1 MTKILAISGS
11 IRKDSY
17 NAQLAH
23 MVVKHLRA
31 KGANAAYLDLANFQM
46 PLFNEDLPE
55 EDQPDSAL
63 ELADLFASAD
73 AVFIASPEYNGSL
86 TPLLKNTI
94 DWVHHQKLGAF
105 ANATFGIGSVSSGSL
120 AGIMAL
126 SHLRDILS
134 KVGALIAPTALGV
147 GMATTAFNENGELS
161 DTRVAAR
168 ADAMVNEL
176 LTVRRRGQQ

>member
-1 MTKILAISGS
+1 MAKILAISGS
-11 IRKDSY
+11 IRNDSF
-17 NAQLAH
+17 NAKLSH
-23 MVVKHLRA
+23 MMLRHLRS
-31 KGANAAYLDLANFQM
+31 KGADAAYLDLANFDM
-46 PLFNEDLPE
+46 PLFNEDLLPE
-55 EDQPDSAL
+55 EQPKCAL
-63 ELADLFASAD
+63 ELANLLAQAD

-126 SHLRDILS
+126 SHLRDVLS

-147 GMATTAFNENGELS
+147 GMASRAFDENNELT
-161 DTRVAAR
+161 DQRVAAR
-168 ADAMVNEL
+168 AEALVGEL
-176 LTVRRRGQQ
+176 LSIRR

>member
-11 IRKDSY
+11 IRNDSY

-23 MVVKHLRA
+23 MMVRHLRER
-31 KGANAAYLDLANFQM
+31 GADAAYLDLANFDM
-46 PLFNEDLPE
+46 PLFNEDLPAE
-55 EDQPDSAL
+55 QQPACAL
-63 ELADLFASAD
+63 KLANLLANTD

-105 ANATFGIGSVSSGSL
+105 SKATFGIASVSSGAL

-126 SHLRDILS
+126 SHLRDVLS
-134 KVGALIAPTALGV
+134 KVGALIAPTALGG
-147 GMATTAFNENGELS
+147 GMAADACADKGELC
-161 DTRVAAR
+161 DQRVAAR
-168 ADAMVNEL
+168 AQALLHEL
-176 LTVRRRGQQ
+176 LTIKR

>member
-11 IRKDSY
+11 IRNDSF
-17 NAQLAH
+17 NAKLSH
-23 MVVKHLRA
+23 MMVRHLRS
-31 KGANAAYLDLANFQM
+31 KGADAAYLDLANFDM
-46 PLFNEDLPE
+46 PLFNEDLLPE
-55 EDQPDSAL
+55 EQPKCAL
-63 ELADLFASAD
+63 ELANLLAQAD

-126 SHLRDILS
+126 SHLRDVLS

-147 GMATTAFNENGELS
+147 GMASRAFDENDELT
-161 DTRVAAR
+161 DQRVAAR
-168 ADAMVNEL
+168 AEALANEL
-176 LTVRRRGQQ
+176 LTIKR